1 MISCVAEL
9 IRQGTRLALGFAE
22 FWRVSV
28 HHPAQRRNRLELD
41 LLEYE
46 TELMN
51 EISDSAV
58 LAALRRQMTV
68 AVARQV
74 AAAGNLANVDTPGYK
89 AKEAS
94 FDETLGRRTAALA
107 ATKPGHA
114 AGIGGGENGVVVEEI
129 AGPARRDGNTVQ
141 LDRELLTMGRAA
153 GDFAAAQTA
162 LAAKFRLVRY
172 AINEGK

>member
-1 MISCVAEL
+1 
-9 IRQGTRLALGFAE
+9 
-22 FWRVSV
+22 
-28 HHPAQRRNRLELD
+28 
-41 LLEYE
+41 
-46 TELMN
+46 MN

-89 AKEAS
+89 AKEVT
-94 FDETLGRRTAALA
+94 FEETLGRRTAAVA
-107 ATKPGHA
+107 ATNPNHV
-114 AGIGGGENGVVVEEI
+114 GVVEDASGVNVQEI

-141 LDRELLTMGRAA
+141 IDRELLTMGRAA

-172 AINEGK
+172 AINEVR